1 MNKKTITIFTFF
13 ITLIISCS
21 QLSGEFTYMMNLR
34 DAISEE
40 YDTRQVEVN
49 LKNKTEITVTF
60 KDSKFEDFSGKRKE
74 KISHDIGEM
83 ARELQEDREPV
94 KTGVV
99 IFVSE
104 KNYGIAKTSESD
116 SYNMFD

>member
-1 MNKKTITIFTFF
+1 MNKKTITIFAFF

-21 QLSGEFTYMMNLR
+21 QLSGQFAYMMELR

-49 LKNKTEITVTF
+49 LKNKTVITVTF

-83 ARELQEDREPV
+83 ARNLAEGQEPFES
-94 KTGVV
+94 GEV
-99 IFVSE
+99 IFVTE
-104 KNYGIAKTSESD
+104 RNYGIAKTSESD
-116 SYNMFD
+116 SYSMFN